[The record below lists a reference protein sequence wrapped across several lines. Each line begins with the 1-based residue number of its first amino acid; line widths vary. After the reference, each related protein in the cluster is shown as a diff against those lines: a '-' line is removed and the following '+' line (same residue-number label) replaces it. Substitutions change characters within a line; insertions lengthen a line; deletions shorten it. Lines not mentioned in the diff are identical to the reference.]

1 MENNTGKIL
10 LSRNRGGNMDTWKR
24 WAVVGMTA
32 VGLWV
37 PLTAQAVEEIG
48 VEPKETTS
56 SEIKTDTSRSDD
68 WFSKQDNSSSEKGAL
83 GRAMERKRQ
92 ETGQD
97 TDQQSDKK
105 VRYIYLFEDNGFVY
119 YLDNQNV
126 KWKPIPYSE
135 TEEILDI
142 WIKLIKVAPD
152 EEYSYPQK
160 YFLEHYYLRP
170 DRKQIQFLS
179 ELEVT
184 GRPDN
189 AIKERPY
196 SVHNWENIVSGS
208 LEDEIYHSVLKV
220 VKKNEQFWPKHKS
233 VRDVLE
239 DIFRISL

>member
-1 MENNTGKIL
+1 MNKWRYVAGVCIAAL
-10 LSRNRGGNMDTWKR
+10 L
-24 WAVVGMTA
+24 WAVPIVS
-32 VGLWV
+32 
-37 PLTAQAVEEIG
+37 QAAEEPEEI
-48 VEPKETTS
+48 TS
-56 SEIKTDTSRSDD
+56 SNEVSSDNGRADD
-68 WFSKQDNSSSEKGAL
+68 WFTKRDEA
-83 GRAMERKRQ
+83 GRTMNQPADEAKKQ
-92 ETGQD
+92 ET
-97 TDQQSDKK
+97 KEK
-105 VRYIYLFEDNGFVY
+105 ERYIYLFEDNGFVY

-135 TEEILDI
+135 TEEILDV
-142 WIKLIKVAPD
+142 WIKLLKVAPD

-170 DRKQIQFLS
+170 EKKQIQFLS

-196 SVHNWENIVSGS
+196 NVRNWENIVSGS
-208 LEDEIYHSVLKV
+208 LEDELYHSVLKV
-220 VKKNEQFWPKHKS
+220 VKKNDKFWPKHKS

>member
-1 MENNTGKIL
+1 
-10 LSRNRGGNMDTWKR
+10 MDTWKR

-56 SEIKTDTSRSDD
+56 SEIKTDTSRADD

-83 GRAMERKRQ
+83 GRAMELKRQ

-105 VRYIYLFEDNGFVY
+105 ARYIYLFEDNGFVY

-142 WIKLIKVAPD
+142 WIKLIKVVPD

>member
-1 MENNTGKIL
+1 MNKWRYVAGVCIAAL
-10 LSRNRGGNMDTWKR
+10 L
-24 WAVVGMTA
+24 WAVPIVS
-32 VGLWV
+32 
-37 PLTAQAVEEIG
+37 QAAEEPEEI
-48 VEPKETTS
+48 TS
-56 SEIKTDTSRSDD
+56 SNEVASDNGRADD
-68 WFSKQDNSSSEKGAL
+68 WFTKPDEA
-83 GRAMERKRQ
+83 GRIMNQPADEAKKQ
-92 ETGQD
+92 ET
-97 TDQQSDKK
+97 KEK
-105 VRYIYLFEDNGFVY
+105 ERYIYLFEDNGFVY

-135 TEEILDI
+135 TEEILDV
-142 WIKLIKVAPD
+142 WIKLLKVAPD

-170 DRKQIQFLS
+170 EKKQIQFLS

-196 SVHNWENIVSGS
+196 NVRNWENIVSGS
-208 LEDEIYHSVLKV
+208 LEDELYHSVLKV
-220 VKKNEQFWPKHKS
+220 VKKNDKFWPKHKS

>member
-1 MENNTGKIL
+1 M
-10 LSRNRGGNMDTWKR
+10 WKR
-24 WAVVGMTA
+24 WAA
-32 VGLWV
+32 VGVTVVSLWL
-37 PLTAQAVEEIG
+37 PMTTQAAEEIG
-48 VEPKETTS
+48 AEPKEITN
-56 SEIKTDTSRSDD
+56 SEIKSDTSRADD
-68 WFSKQDNSSSEKGAL
+68 WFSTQDKSSSEKGAL
-83 GRAMERKRQ
+83 GREMERKRQ

-220 VKKNEQFWPKHKS
+220 VQKNEQFWPKHKS

>member
-1 MENNTGKIL
+1 MNKCWRYVAASCIVAL
-10 LSRNRGGNMDTWKR
+10 L
-24 WAVVGMTA
+24 WAVPMISYA
-32 VGLWV
+32 ADK
-37 PLTAQAVEEIG
+37 PEEITG
-48 VEPKETTS
+48 NNEVS
-56 SEIKTDTSRSDD
+56 SDDGRADD
-68 WFSKQDNSSSEKGAL
+68 WFTKPKEA
-83 GRAMERKRQ
+83 GRIINQPENEAKKQ
-92 ETGQD
+92 ETKEKQ
-97 TDQQSDKK
+97 
-105 VRYIYLFEDNGFVY
+105 RYIYLFEDNGFVY

>member
-1 MENNTGKIL
+1 MNKWRYVAGVCIAAL
-10 LSRNRGGNMDTWKR
+10 L
-24 WAVVGMTA
+24 WAVPIVS
-32 VGLWV
+32 
-37 PLTAQAVEEIG
+37 QAAEEPEEI
-48 VEPKETTS
+48 TS
-56 SEIKTDTSRSDD
+56 SNEVASDNGRADD
-68 WFSKQDNSSSEKGAL
+68 WFTKLDEA
-83 GRAMERKRQ
+83 GRIMNQPADEAKKQ
-92 ETGQD
+92 ET
-97 TDQQSDKK
+97 KEK
-105 VRYIYLFEDNGFVY
+105 ERYIYLFEDNGFVY

-135 TEEILDI
+135 TEEILDV
-142 WIKLIKVAPD
+142 WIKLLKVAPD

-170 DRKQIQFLS
+170 EKKQIQFLS

-196 SVHNWENIVSGS
+196 NVRNWENIVSGS
-208 LEDEIYHSVLKV
+208 LEDELYHSVLKV
-220 VKKNEQFWPKHKS
+220 VKKNDKFWPKHKS

>member
-1 MENNTGKIL
+1 M
-10 LSRNRGGNMDTWKR
+10 
-24 WAVVGMTA
+24 
-32 VGLWV
+32 
-37 PLTAQAVEEIG
+37 
-48 VEPKETTS
+48 
-56 SEIKTDTSRSDD
+56 
-68 WFSKQDNSSSEKGAL
+68 
-83 GRAMERKRQ
+83 
-92 ETGQD
+92 
-97 TDQQSDKK
+97 
-105 VRYIYLFEDNGFVY
+105 
-119 YLDNQNV
+119 
-126 KWKPIPYSE
+126 
-135 TEEILDI
+135 DI

>member
-1 MENNTGKIL
+1 MNKWRYVAGVCIAAL
-10 LSRNRGGNMDTWKR
+10 L
-24 WAVVGMTA
+24 WAVPIVS
-32 VGLWV
+32 
-37 PLTAQAVEEIG
+37 QAAEEPEEI
-48 VEPKETTS
+48 TS
-56 SEIKTDTSRSDD
+56 SNEVASDNGRADD
-68 WFSKQDNSSSEKGAL
+68 WFTKPKEAGRIINQSENEAK
-83 GRAMERKRQ
+83 KQ
-92 ETGQD
+92 ETKEKQ
-97 TDQQSDKK
+97 
-105 VRYIYLFEDNGFVY
+105 RYIYLFEDNGFVY

>member
-1 MENNTGKIL
+1 M
-10 LSRNRGGNMDTWKR
+10 WKR
-24 WAVVGMTA
+24 VAVVGMA
-32 VGLWV
+32 VIGLWMPMTV
-37 PLTAQAVEEIG
+37 QAVEGISADT
-48 VEPKETTS
+48 KETTS
-56 SEIKTDTSRSDD
+56 SEIKTDTSRADD

-152 EEYSYPQK
+152 EEYS
-160 YFLEHYYLRP
+160 
-170 DRKQIQFLS
+170 
-179 ELEVT
+179 
-184 GRPDN
+184 
-189 AIKERPY
+189 
-196 SVHNWENIVSGS
+196 
-208 LEDEIYHSVLKV
+208 
-220 VKKNEQFWPKHKS
+220 
-233 VRDVLE
+233 
-239 DIFRISL
+239 

>member
-1 MENNTGKIL
+1 M
-10 LSRNRGGNMDTWKR
+10 WKS
-24 WAVVGMTA
+24 WAA
-32 VGLWV
+32 VGVTVVSLWL
-37 PLTAQAVEEIG
+37 PMTTQAAEEIG
-48 VEPKETTS
+48 AEPEEITN
-56 SEIKTDTSRSDD
+56 SEIKSDTSRADD
-68 WFSKQDNSSSEKGAL
+68 WFSTQENSSSEKGSL
-83 GRAMERKRQ
+83 GRAMESKRQ
-92 ETGQD
+92 ESG
-97 TDQQSDKK
+97 QQSDKK

-135 TEEILDI
+135 AEEILDI

>member
-1 MENNTGKIL
+1 M
-10 LSRNRGGNMDTWKR
+10 WKS
-24 WAVVGMTA
+24 WAA
-32 VGLWV
+32 VGVTVVSLWL
-37 PLTAQAVEEIG
+37 PMTTQAAEEIG
-48 VEPKETTS
+48 AEPEEITN
-56 SEIKTDTSRSDD
+56 SEIKSDTSRADD

-83 GRAMERKRQ
+83 GRAMESKRQ
-92 ETGQD
+92 ETGQG

>member
-1 MENNTGKIL
+1 
-10 LSRNRGGNMDTWKR
+10 MDMWKR
-24 WAVVGMTA
+24 VAVVGMA
-32 VGLWV
+32 VIGLWMPMTV
-37 PLTAQAVEEIG
+37 QAVEGISADT
-48 VEPKETTS
+48 KETTS
-56 SEIKTDTSRSDD
+56 SEIKTDTSRGNDSL
-68 WFSKQDNSSSEKGAL
+68 SKQDISSSEKGAL

-97 TDQQSDKK
+97 TDPQSDKK

-220 VKKNEQFWPKHKS
+220 VQKNEQFWPKHKS

>member
-1 MENNTGKIL
+1 
-10 LSRNRGGNMDTWKR
+10 
-24 WAVVGMTA
+24 MT
-32 VGLWV
+32 
-37 PLTAQAVEEIG
+37 TQAAEEIG
-48 VEPKETTS
+48 TEPEEITS
-56 SEIKTDTSRSDD
+56 SEIKSDTSRADD

-92 ETGQD
+92 ESGQEAG
-97 TDQQSDKK
+97 QQSDKK
-105 VRYIYLFEDNGFVY
+105 ERYIYLFEDNGFVY
-119 YLDNQNV
+119 YLDKQNV
-126 KWKPIPYSE
+126 KWKPIPYAE

-142 WIKLIKVAPD
+142 WIKLIKVASD

-170 DRKQIQFLS
+170 EKKQIQFLS

-196 SVHNWENIVSGS
+196 NVHNWENIVSGS

-220 VKKNEQFWPKHKS
+220 VKKNNQFWPKHKS

>member
-1 MENNTGKIL
+1 M
-10 LSRNRGGNMDTWKR
+10 WKS
-24 WAVVGMTA
+24 WAA
-32 VGLWV
+32 VGVTVVSLWL
-37 PLTAQAVEEIG
+37 PMTTQAAEEIG

-56 SEIKTDTSRSDD
+56 SEIKTDTSRADD

-83 GRAMERKRQ
+83 GRAMESKRQ
-92 ETGQD
+92 ESG
-97 TDQQSDKK
+97 QQSDKK

>member
-1 MENNTGKIL
+1 M
-10 LSRNRGGNMDTWKR
+10 WKS
-24 WAVVGMTA
+24 WAA
-32 VGLWV
+32 VGVTVVSLWL
-37 PLTAQAVEEIG
+37 PMTTQAAEEIG
-48 VEPKETTS
+48 AEPEEITN
-56 SEIKTDTSRSDD
+56 SEIKSDTSRADD
-68 WFSKQDNSSSEKGAL
+68 WFSKQDNSSSEKGSL
-83 GRAMERKRQ
+83 GRAMESKRQ
-92 ETGQD
+92 ESG
-97 TDQQSDKK
+97 QQSDKK

-142 WIKLIKVAPD
+142 WVKLIKVAPD